1 MHGQTEPPGSAA
13 RSLERAVA
21 VISAMPAAL
30 ALFAAPD
37 LRRAAV
43 NPEYLA
49 LAGNEVPAPLAE
61 TLRRALSN
69 GSTEI
74 ATEVEAQNGRP
85 AQTYLDFVCRCI
97 RDDGGKPAGVL
108 VAAIDVTERV
118 RTRERMIAEAEKNA
132 RLLRL
137 LPMPFFSLTG
147 DWVFSY
153 MNPAAEGILGLR
165 AEDVRGKSLWDVF
178 PGLRGSRFGEAYLR
192 AMEEGC
198 RTVTE
203 DYYPDF
209 DRWYEAWAYPFDRG
223 LAVSFADVTE
233 RKRDELRRK
242 AEKEKLEAI
251 FYGSASPMVFFRGPD
266 LVYEMTNAKYDA
278 LVPNREL
285 LGKPLA
291 VALPELAGSH
301 FPELIRRVFDTG
313 VPVTTHEEYAPLV
326 NPLSGEVEPRYF
338 DSGISRVNDGEGKPY
353 GVFVQATE
361 VTDRVLGR
369 KKIEDAL
376 AARDTFLSIA
386 SHELRTPITGMKL
399 QAQMMKRALLR
410 DEQEVM
416 SPARLKK
423 MLDLTDRGLTRMSRL
438 VEDMLDIAR
447 IHAGKL
453 ALDSER
459 TDLGAFLRESLER
472 YSEELARAGIALT
485 VQAEPGLF
493 VSIDRFRIE
502 QVLTNLVT
510 NAIKYA
516 PGAPVE
522 VSLRRTGAAI
532 ELSFEDGG
540 PGIPAA
546 DLERIFER
554 FERLAP
560 AAKAGGLGLGIYIVR
575 KIVEAHG
582 GRIHAESRGGSGA
595 RFVVAFPAA
604 PV

>member
-1 MHGQTEPPGSAA
+1 MHGQTEQPEPAA
-13 RSLERAVA
+13 RALERAA
-21 VISAMPAAL
+21 TVISAMPAAL

-37 LRRAAV
+37 LRREAA
-43 NPEYLA
+43 NPEYVA
-49 LAGNEVPAPLAE
+49 LVGRELPAPVVQ
-61 TLRRALSN
+61 TLRRVLSN
-69 GSTEI
+69 GSTET
-74 ATEVEAQNGRP
+74 ATEIELQNGRA
-85 AQTYLDFVCRCI
+85 AQIYLDFACRCI
-97 RDDGGKPAGVL
+97 RDDGGQPAGVL
-108 VAAIDVTERV
+108 VAAIEVTERV
-118 RTRERMIAEAEKNA
+118 RARERMIAEAEKNA

-137 LPMPFFSLTG
+137 LPMPFFSVT
-147 DWVFSY
+147 DEWVINY
-153 MNPAAEGILGLR
+153 LNPAAERILKLR
-165 AEDVRGKSLWDVF
+165 AEDVRGKNLWDAF
-178 PGLRGSRFGEAYLR
+178 PGLRASRFGEGYLR
-192 AMEEGC
+192 AMNEGC
-198 RTVTE
+198 RTVTA

-223 LAVSFADVTE
+223 LAISFADVTE
-233 RKRDELRRK
+233 RKREELTRK
-242 AEKEKLEAI
+242 AETEKLEAI

-285 LGKPLA
+285 LGKPLE
-291 VALPELAGSH
+291 VALPELTGTG

-326 NPLSGEVEPRYF
+326 NPLTGEVEPRYF
-338 DSGISRVNDGEGKPY
+338 DSGISRVNDGEGNPY

-361 VTDRVLGR
+361 VTERVLSR

-399 QAQMMKRALLR
+399 QVQMVKRALLR
-410 DEQEVM
+410 DEMEALN
-416 SPARLKK
+416 PARLKK

-472 YSEELARAGIALT
+472 YSEDLARAGIALT
-485 VQAEPGLF
+485 LQAARGLF

-516 PGAPVE
+516 PGAPVHIS
-522 VSLRRTGAAI
+522 VRRAGDAI
-532 ELSFEDGG
+532 EFCFEDGG
-540 PGIPAA
+540 RGIPAS

-560 AAKAGGLGLGIYIVR
+560 AAHQGGLGLGLYIVR

-582 GRIHAESRGGSGA
+582 GRIHAESRGGRGA
-595 RFVVAFPAA
+595 RFVVVFPAA